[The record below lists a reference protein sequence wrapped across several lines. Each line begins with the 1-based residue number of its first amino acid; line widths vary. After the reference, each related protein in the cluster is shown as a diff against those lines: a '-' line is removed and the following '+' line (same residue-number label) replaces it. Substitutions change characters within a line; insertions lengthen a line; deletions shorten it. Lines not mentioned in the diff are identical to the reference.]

1 MIIYTKQTN
10 IQNNAIRRK
19 KKGRI
24 FQGYGVKHTDF
35 KSVDSFHG

>member
-19 KKGRI
+19 KSKNNKKNI
-24 FQGYGVKHTDF
+24 QYTKTDYRLP
-35 KSVDSFHG
+35 